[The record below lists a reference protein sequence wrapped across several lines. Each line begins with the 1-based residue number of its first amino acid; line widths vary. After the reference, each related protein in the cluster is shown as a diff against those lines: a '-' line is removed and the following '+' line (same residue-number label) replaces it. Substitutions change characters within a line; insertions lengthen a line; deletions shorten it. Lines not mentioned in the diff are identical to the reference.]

1 MGKSH
6 KSEGQGVSGGNTS
19 TSSGKGTSGK
29 TGKAK
34 GGKSAVGRNR
44 AQRSLGMRSQRR
56 RIDPPAA
63 PNEEKPPQIERSVGA
78 EIAAVLLVAFGAFLL
93 LALLSYLSQPESN
106 RRSLLSLEQ
115 TGSGAVSSDVPVETS
130 SRGTITTSN
139 TPSNLNN
146 SSSSTQASFGAKD
159 GNPITTGRQYLR
171 TNLMGPVGARI
182 AALLFAILGYCS
194 FVTVFWAFL
203 LAKSVWQ
210 GWWPGTTGKMLS
222 LFGTV
227 FSSFILAGAFSV
239 IASVLM
245 GITGGGRLG
254 NAVSHLL
261 VSYVN
266 PGGALLL
273 AVVVVF
279 LTFTSS
285 TGVSITQVF
294 GAGRTYLRSLLGL
307 AYKGSAHSGR
317 MVSSV
322 SNQGLSLIKAGL
334 RRDAIGSQNE
344 DDEDEDEE
352 EELDFVLGDEEEDAE
367 DEEVDPVQAMN
378 ETPIHQTPAG
388 KPSQAKDKRV
398 SKSSRP
404 VETEIIEVDEE
415 DFEEDFAEEEREIVI
430 NRREALEKKGKKEK
444 PSAAEKPKKRRLGDY
459 QIPSPVLLV
468 KGEINDKKGPSDKEL
483 LANSKR
489 LEQTLLNFRV
499 GGRVVEVHLG
509 PVVTLYQFEPAAGVK
524 VQRIITLADDLALA
538 LKVASI
544 RVYAPVPGRGTVGIE
559 VPREDREIVRLRDL
573 IDAPDFL
580 NPQHHLPLA
589 LGKDTFGDPFI
600 ADLSRM
606 PHLLIAGATGTG
618 KSVCINSLLLS
629 LLYRHSPDDLRL
641 IMIDPKMLELSV
653 YEEIPHLKAPV
664 VTQPKRARGAL
675 WWAVE
680 EMDRRYNL
688 MKELGVRNLASYNA
702 VVAERAK
709 GNIDT
714 KSKKRP
720 GGVIE
725 LEEKDV
731 VATSTVLPALDR
743 ELHGGAG
750 EANALQNQIEISDSA
765 STYQEPLPRIV
776 IVVDELA
783 DLMLTVGREI
793 EELLTRLAQKARAA
807 GIHLILATQR
817 PSVDVI
823 TGLIKANFPSRIS
836 FKVAS
841 RIDARTVLDN
851 SGAERLLGQG
861 DMLFLSPGAEV
872 PKRLHSPF
880 VSDQEVHDVVE
891 WVRGQGDPDYD
902 PRVEAMIEKV
912 ESMDSSAS
920 GGMGDGG
927 EEEYDPLYDQAYNL
941 VVEKGFASTS
951 MVQRVFRIGYN
962 RAARILETMER
973 EGVVG
978 PADGAKPRQ
987 VLVANRNLD

>member
-1 MGKSH
+1 MAKSQNA
-6 KSEGQGVSGGNTS
+6 SGQGSRKNAPLRKSGASG
-19 TSSGKGTSGK
+19 GKGTQAGK
-29 TGKAK
+29 GTA
-34 GGKSAVGRNR
+34 GRTR
-44 AQRSLGMRSQRR
+44 GSRSLGMRDRRR
-56 RIDPPAA
+56 RIDPP
-63 PNEEKPPQIERSVGA
+63 PPPKEEPPKIERSVGA
-78 EIAAVLLVAFGAFLL
+78 EIAAVLLLAFGAFLL
-93 LALLSYLSQPESN
+93 LAIISFLAG
-106 RRSLLSLEQ
+106 RSELASRMAA
-115 TGSGAVSSDVPVETS
+115 SGTETAAVPHP
-130 SRGTITTSN
+130 
-139 TPSNLNN
+139 TPAN
-146 SSSSTQASFGAKD
+146 
-159 GNPITTGRQYLR
+159 I
-171 TNLMGPVGARI
+171 MGPVGAR
-182 AALLFAILGYCS
+182 AAEFLFALLGYCS

-222 LFGTV
+222 LLGTV
-227 FSSFILAGAFSV
+227 FSSFILAGASSV
-239 IASVLM
+239 IASVLL
-245 GITGGGRLG
+245 GLIGGGRLG
-254 NAVSHLL
+254 NAVSHAL
-261 VSYVN
+261 VAYVN
-266 PGGALLL
+266 PAGTLLL
-273 AVVVVF
+273 AIVVVF

-285 TGVSITQVF
+285 TGVSISRVF
-294 GAGRTYLRSLLGL
+294 GLGKTSMRSLFGF
-307 AYKGSAHSGR
+307 AYQGGARSGR
-317 MVSSV
+317 VVSSV
-322 SNQGLSLIKAGL
+322 SSQGLSLLKAGL
-334 RRDAIGSQNE
+334 RRDALGHLRDEE
-344 DDEDEDEE
+344 DDGESEEIEE
-352 EELDFVLGDEEEDAE
+352 EEPDFVLGDEEDEDDIPSA
-367 DEEVDPVQAMN
+367 VQEMN
-378 ETPIHQTPAG
+378 EKPIHQLPVQ
-388 KPSQAKDKRV
+388 KSKRL
-398 SKSSRP
+398 SAR
-404 VETEIIEVDEE
+404 VEEEDIEVIDPGEE
-415 DFEEDFAEEEREIVI
+415 EIDTDDEREIVI
-430 NRREALEKKGKKEK
+430 NRREELERKAKKDKLLA
-444 PSAAEKPKKRRLGDY
+444 PPPKPKKRRLGEY
-459 QIPSPVLLV
+459 QLPSSVLLV
-468 KGEINDKKGPSDKEL
+468 KGENIDRKGPSDKEL

-489 LEQTLLNFRV
+489 LEQTLLNFRI
-499 GGRVVEVHLG
+499 GGRVVEVHPG

-524 VQRIITLADDLALA
+524 VQRIVTLADDLALS

-559 VPREDREIVRLRDL
+559 VPRADREIVRLRDL
-573 IDAPDFL
+573 IDAPDFM

-653 YEEIPHLKAPV
+653 YEDIPHLKAPV
-664 VTQPKRARGAL
+664 VTLPKRARGAL

-680 EMDRRYNL
+680 EMDRRYAL

-702 VVAERAK
+702 MVADGGPKDAAGR
-709 GNIDT
+709 
-714 KSKKRP
+714 SKNKP

-731 VATSTVLPALDR
+731 VATSTSLPALDR
-743 ELHGGAG
+743 ELHGGAQ
-750 EANALQNQIEISDSA
+750 EKASLTSEVEVNQGASA
-765 STYQEPLPRIV
+765 YQEPMPRIV

-851 SGAERLLGQG
+851 SGSERLLGQG
-861 DMLFLSPGAEV
+861 DMLFLSPGAEA

-891 WVRGQGDPDYD
+891 WVRTQGEPDYD
-902 PRVEAMIEKV
+902 PRIEAMIERV
-912 ESMDSSAS
+912 EAMESN
-920 GGMGDGG
+920 GTGMGADG

-941 VVEKGFASTS
+941 VVEKGMASTS

-987 VLVANRNLD
+987 VLITNRNLD